1 MLGAAPPAGGGA
13 TPPAAGGAASAA
25 GGAAS
30 AAGGAA
36 SAAAG
41 AASAA
46 GGAAPPAGGAAP
58 PAGGAAPPAGG
69 AAPPAGIPLNQGCF
83 CNHFKMSLNDPENVF
98 PPQNPQYPPENFS
111 NFNVL
116 WADRANR
123 VPSAVL
129 SHTHSPMMRPMAV
142 SARVAPAVNPVARRV
157 VAIVAGTRIG
167 LNMMKSGADTTNA
180 TAETASVRPA
190 KAKKT
195 TEATEAISSPLILQI
210 LWSCVV
216 HNDQAAILQ
225 FDEVASPLLLED
237 LHTEE
242 REAVVEVVMCMSNAL
257 RVRDWYEAPTTNKTQ
272 TERGTTGVEGMK
284 TDRFRHSLGEREE
297 M

>member
-1 MLGAAPPAGGGA
+1 
-13 TPPAAGGAASAA
+13 
-25 GGAAS
+25 
-30 AAGGAA
+30 
-36 SAAAG
+36 
-41 AASAA
+41 
-46 GGAAPPAGGAAP
+46 
-58 PAGGAAPPAGG
+58 
-69 AAPPAGIPLNQGCF
+69 
-83 CNHFKMSLNDPENVF
+83 
-98 PPQNPQYPPENFS
+98 
-111 NFNVL
+111 
-116 WADRANR
+116 
-123 VPSAVL
+123 
-129 SHTHSPMMRPMAV
+129 MRPMAV

-284 TDRFRHSLGEREE
+284 TDRFSVTARFLAHKNFPKNMGFSTAHLAKP
-297 M
+297 